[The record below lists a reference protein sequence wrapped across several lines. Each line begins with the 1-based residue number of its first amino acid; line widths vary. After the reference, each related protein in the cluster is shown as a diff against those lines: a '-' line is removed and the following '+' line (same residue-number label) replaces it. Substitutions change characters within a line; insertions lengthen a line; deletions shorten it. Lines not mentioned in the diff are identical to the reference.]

1 MKCGHCSTRV
11 ERNEWFCPN
20 CKRSLPLTRR
30 TRSGAVRAGT
40 FVGLLAATLAATL
53 LMLSPGCQSRQPAS
67 NSVGTP
73 PVTVTPRDSGAG
85 TSEPTGGQAAVEPS
99 GSNTGAPAKPALP
112 LLPTGVLPSQ
122 AAKSK
127 PIQPLVPRP
136 GVGTGSVTVL
146 TQPAVKTFVYLN
158 GGSLLGETPLRNA
171 AVPAGKHT
179 LVFWAP
185 EMGGRSRR
193 PIEVVAGE
201 SQVVIENLSGKHS
214 FAEPKEETEKSSL

>member
-20 CKRSLPLTRR
+20 CKRTLPLSRR

-40 FVGLLAATLAATL
+40 FVGLLAASLSAAL
-53 LMLSPGCQSRQPAS
+53 LMLSPGCQSRQPTAHPVA
-67 NSVGTP
+67 NP
-73 PVTVTPRDSGAG
+73 PVTVTPRNSGVEGSGPTNG
-85 TSEPTGGQAAVEPS
+85 TAANEPGDGTVS
-99 GSNTGAPAKPALP
+99 APAKPGPSFLP
-112 LLPTGVLPSQ
+112 SGVLPSR
-122 AAKSK
+122 ASRSK
-127 PIQPLVPRP
+127 PMQPLVARP
-136 GVGTGSVTVL
+136 GVGTGTVTVL

-185 EMGGRSRR
+185 DMGGRSRR

-214 FAEPKEETEKSSL
+214 FAEPKEGGEKSSL